1 MENKKKL
8 EKESLS
14 LRIVLGRQRED
25 IESMNAIFFA
35 DISVTRSAKFL
46 EEILSYRSWARNN
59 TMYLREKWHVMQL
72 SNIF

>member
-25 IESMNAIFFA
+25 IASMNDIFFP

-46 EEILSYRSWARNN
+46 EEILSYRSRARNN

>member
-25 IESMNAIFFA
+25 IESMNDIFFA

>member
-46 EEILSYRSWARNN
+46 EEILSYRSRARNN
-59 TMYLREKWHVMQL
+59 TMYLREK
-72 SNIF
+72 